1 MKKTIFLLIIFVLL
15 FTGCNNKS
23 NNISNVESSSSQNS
37 EINSQIQEN
46 FTNVTKENDV
56 YSAMWISYL
65 EWETVDF
72 STKESFT
79 NEIEIMFENCKNMN
93 INTIIAQVRPFGD
106 ALYNSKIS
114 PTSHLITGVQGDE
127 ILYDPLE
134 IMVEKAHE
142 KNLKIE
148 AWVNPYRIQLT
159 QNKPKEL
166 ASNNKA
172 IIYMENNE
180 TTHYVFEANNGL
192 YYNPAVPEVRQL
204 IVDGVNEIVTNYNID
219 AIHFDD
225 YFYPEG
231 AGSTF
236 DLEMYNNSGSNLSLD
251 AWRRENVN
259 KLIQTVY
266 NSIKTTNKEVV
277 FGVSPQGNND
287 NNYNMQYSDI
297 DLWLKEPGYVDYI
310 MPQLYWG
317 YDFVLKSGNDRFSY
331 LNILNE
337 WLTKEKNENV
347 KLYIGLG
354 AYRIDAGDGSYK
366 ESDEWQTGNN
376 ISNMISDA
384 IINNANGIALYRYDF
399 LFKNTEYN
407 ELAKQEV
414 ENIGNSIK

>member
-1 MKKTIFLLIIFVLL
+1 MKKTIFLLVIFVLL

-46 FTNVTKENDV
+46 FTNVTKE
-56 YSAMWISYL
+56 
-65 EWETVDF
+65 
-72 STKESFT
+72 SFT

-106 ALYNSKIS
+106 ALYNSKIF

-180 TTHYVFEANNGL
+180 
-192 YYNPAVPEVRQL
+192 
-204 IVDGVNEIVTNYNID
+204 NI
-219 AIHFDD
+219 
-225 YFYPEG
+225 
-231 AGSTF
+231 
-236 DLEMYNNSGSNLSLD
+236 
-251 AWRRENVN
+251 
-259 KLIQTVY
+259 
-266 NSIKTTNKEVV
+266 
-277 FGVSPQGNND
+277 
-287 NNYNMQYSDI
+287 
-297 DLWLKEPGYVDYI
+297 
-310 MPQLYWG
+310 
-317 YDFVLKSGNDRFSY
+317 
-331 LNILNE
+331 
-337 WLTKEKNENV
+337 